1 MPLESGTYISDLVT
15 TNPTSADPKSQGD
28 DHLRLLKT
36 VLKNTLAGFSGLVIA
51 TGTEAQG
58 STVNEFV
65 VTVSPSPSAYTTTA
79 FILLFIASHSNSGA
93 ATIKINSLSSIP
105 ILAVDGSALES
116 TDIESGAVVA
126 AFYNGGNFYLVS
138 GNDRVARNGDTYT
151 GGHDATSATFQVATQ
166 SAKNGSTKSAN
177 TKYVDDADALKADLN
192 SPALTGNPT
201 APTQAIT
208 DNSNKLATTAFAV
221 QLAFQAALPAMSSP
235 GFLYTDGTIAKWNLV
250 TNNTEFQKYDYTQPW
265 IGKTGAFAIAVT
277 SDAWVELN
285 GIWTFVASGTAAT
298 MPGSPVAGTDY
309 ALWVKTGGVL
319 EVTSSFTSPPVAGS
333 RLVGGFHYAPGG
345 NATGTS
351 GGDSTPAI
359 NQYSLWDLKWRPSGD
374 DPRGMHLVGGGFWGD
389 IYITGVDHI
398 INGTSKYNVTIA
410 DGSSPPRIPVAFG
423 GNGSTVYGSY
433 NWWEAAEVLHSHGKR
448 LPTYMEYCALAY
460 GVTGATSRGS
470 DPGTTGLDAARTS
483 KWGTMQA
490 TGNMYIW
497 GADLGGPYAAA
508 GYVATPGTRGSTYYL
523 PNAVTFGGNWNE
535 GANAGSRHSDWRF
548 APSASYA
555 SLGSRG
561 VSDHMKLV

>member
-1 MPLESGTYISDLVT
+1 M
-15 TNPTSADPKSQGD
+15 
-28 DHLRLLKT
+28 
-36 VLKNTLAGFSGLVIA
+36 
-51 TGTEAQG
+51 
-58 STVNEFV
+58 
-65 VTVSPSPSAYTTTA
+65 
-79 FILLFIASHSNSGA
+79 
-93 ATIKINSLSSIP
+93 
-105 ILAVDGSALES
+105 
-116 TDIESGAVVA
+116 
-126 AFYNGGNFYLVS
+126 
-138 GNDRVARNGDTYT
+138 
-151 GGHDATSATFQVATQ
+151 
-166 SAKNGSTKSAN
+166 
-177 TKYVDDADALKADLN
+177 
-192 SPALTGNPT
+192 
-201 APTQAIT
+201 
-208 DNSNKLATTAFAV
+208 
-221 QLAFQAALPAMSSP
+221 
-235 GFLYTDGTIAKWNLV
+235 
-250 TNNTEFQKYDYTQPW
+250 
-265 IGKTGAFAIAVT
+265 T
-277 SDAWVELN
+277 SDAWVEVN

-460 GVTGATSRGS
+460 GVTEATSRGS

-523 PNAVTFGGNWNE
+523 PNAVIVGGAWSE
-535 GANAGSRHSDWRF
+535 GANAGSRYSYWGGT
-548 APSASYA
+548 PSNSANSI
-555 SLGSRG
+555 GSRG

>member
-65 VTVSPSPSAYTTTA
+65 VTVSPSPSAYTTA

-166 SAKNGSTKSAN
+166 SAKDGSTKSAN

-221 QLAFQAALPAMSSP
+221 QLAFRAALPAMSSP

-277 SDAWVELN
+277 SDAWVEVN

-460 GVTGATSRGS
+460 GVTEATSRGS

-523 PNAVTFGGNWNE
+523 PNAVGFGGTWSE
-535 GANAGSRHSDWRF
+535 GANAGSRNSAWSS
-548 APSASYA
+548 APSS
-555 SLGSRG
+555 SDGSRGSRG